1 MTKRIVRILHVEDD
15 GFQRRLLARLLEQM
29 DEFQFE
35 IECAESEREGLELF
49 GRKGA
54 DLIIVD
60 YHLAEGNGLHLVQE
74 LRRHDS
80 HVPVIAVS
88 GQAAAEIA
96 RELIECG
103 ADDFLDK
110 KDLSGQVLTA
120 SVRDVLTRWD
130 AWRRLDSRAR
140 MHPIKT

>member
-96 RELIECG
+96 RELIEYG

-140 MHPIKT
+140 MARIKK